1 MTQPPRIEAG
11 TSRLFSVQYSASPIA
26 APLFTVE
33 IGSSTVAVQS
43 TTATSAATAYQ
54 FQYAYT
60 LPTSVGIYAYRWTA
74 SFSASQG
81 SLADLTTGLVQVIR
95 TRPWTT

>member
-26 APLFTVE
+26 APQFQVD
-33 IGSSTVAVQS
+33 IGSSTVAVHS
-43 TTATSAATAYQ
+43 TVATSAGIAYQ
-54 FQYAYT
+54 FQTAYT
-60 LPTSVGIYAYRWTA
+60 LPSSQGIYAYRWTA
-74 SFSASQG
+74 SFSAAQG
-81 SLADLTTGLVQVIR
+81 SLADITAGLVQVIR